1 MLRDVLLKASA
12 GVEDVL
18 SVGVPLA
25 QVGRDDKVGVGGKSV
40 GSVGVVE
47 MPGVLGCSDEVRR
60 LSFGESGVGVERSDV
75 LSLVAKEQSVT
86 VECVGAVVPAVGESD
101 SVVSDESFVSWS
113 DEVNS
118 AEEGKVA
125 ESSGSVRT
133 RGFDTSAV
141 AGGRGEGRRD
151 DVRFGGAVDAVGY
164 SVDIQASEEGFY
176 RSYVRVD
183 RVRQLERLLLQITG
197 VKIPKKAREE
207 LALVTYTAGTVPVAF
222 KNGQMRLKA
231 LAAVGDAAMTSVL
244 VDDYYVRGADVASVQ
259 ALRSGVLSNTF
270 MAQSFVKSGL
280 FRHVSAPAGVDVGRA
295 KTGADAVEAI
305 AGVLHMWRDSQAV
318 RKYMTWLQMLQ

>member
-1 MLRDVLLKASA
+1 MLRDVLQKASVGGGDA
-12 GVEDVL
+12 L
-18 SVGVPLA
+18 SVCVPLA
-25 QVGRDDKVGVGGKSV
+25 QVGRDDKVSV
-40 GSVGVVE
+40 GSTVVGSAGVVE

-60 LSFGESGVGVERSDV
+60 LSFGESGVGVERGGV
-75 LSLVAKEQSVT
+75 LSLVTEGQPAVAGR
-86 VECVGAVVPAVGESD
+86 VGAVAPVAGESD
-101 SVVSDESFVSWS
+101 SDVSDESFVSWS

-118 AEEGKVA
+118 VEGRKVVG
-125 ESSGSVRT
+125 SSGSVLT
-133 RGFDTSAV
+133 RDFSTSAV
-141 AGGRGEGRRD
+141 AEGRGEVRRD
-151 DVRFGGAVDAVGY
+151 ETKFGGAVDAVGY
-164 SVDIQASEEGFY
+164 SGDIQASEEGFY

-183 RVRQLERLLLQITG
+183 KVRQLERLLCQITG
-197 VKIPKKAREE
+197 VKIPKRAREE

-222 KNGQMRLKA
+222 KNGQVRLKA

-270 MAQSFVKSGL
+270 MAQSFVRSGL
-280 FRHVSAPAGVDVGRA
+280 FRHVTAPAGVDVGKA

-318 RKYMTWLQMLQ
+318 RKYMVWLQMLQ